1 MYNVDIMHGDVSVFF
16 IVGNLT
22 FYVTI
27 CLTCYVTI
35 CLTCYVTICLTCY
48 VTICLTRYV
57 TICLTCY
64 VTICFPIAN
73 SRQLSLPKGPRSYLF
88 RPNRVISSCSAT

>member
-48 VTICLTRYV
+48 VTIC
-57 TICLTCY
+57 
-64 VTICFPIAN
+64 FPIAN
-73 SRQLSLPKGPRSYLF
+73 SRQLTLPKGPRSYLF